1 MSQKKKICMVGA
13 FATGKTSLVA
23 RFVKSIYSDI
33 YHTTVSVRIDKKS
46 IKVRENEFQ
55 LLLWDLHAEDEFQNV
70 RISYLRGLSGYILVV
85 DGTRRYTLDKAILL
99 QQRVEEIIGKVPF
112 VIILNKSDLT
122 DEWEID
128 DAVVD
133 ELSQRGW
140 TVIKGSAKTG
150 LGVEESFLTL
160 ANKIVEG

>member
-1 MSQKKKICMVGA
+1 MSQQKKICMVGA
-13 FATGKTSLVA
+13 FATGKTSLVT

-85 DGTRRYTLDKAILL
+85 DGTRRYTLDQAILL
-99 QQRVEEIIGKVPF
+99 QQRLEEIIGKVPF

-133 ELSQRGW
+133 ELAQRGW

-160 ANKIVEG
+160 ANKIGEG